1 MKKLIFITFFLI
13 ASISFAQ
20 DEKYE
25 NIFFH
30 NDTMKKYSQISYSKT
45 IKEFLKSEFVSIS
58 KTDDSLKNQN
68 KKEIRI
74 CLIIDIDGRIKV
86 HQANSQNKLIDDF
99 VINSIGKLPKV
110 KPYTNDNGHIDWYA
124 ITMAFKLDAD
134 YIQPVITNSD
144 KKEIL
149 KFEDLTRIPTFKDCN
164 PDLTIEETKEC
175 FNEKMRKH
183 VLKYFVYPSLA
194 KDDGIQGR
202 TNIYFIIEKDGSIQD
217 KTIIGG
223 HPILQKQSLQIIEKL
238 PILVSGEL
246 NGKEVRVSYVLPI
259 LYKYY

>member
-1 MKKLIFITFFLI
+1 MKKLILFFLL
-13 ASISFAQ
+13 AFSLISFAQ

-30 NDTMKKYSQISYSKT
+30 NDTMKKYSKISYSKT

-68 KKEIRI
+68 EKEIRI
-74 CLIIDIDGRIKV
+74 CLMIDIDGRIKV

-99 VINSIGKLPKV
+99 VINSINKLPKV
-110 KPYTNDNGHIDWYA
+110 KPYTNENGDIDWYA

-134 YIQPVITNSD
+134 YIQPVIDNSD

-149 KFEDLTRIPTFKDCN
+149 KFEDLTRTPTFKDCN
-164 PDLTIEETKEC
+164 PDLSIEETKEC